1 MSETLTTDGPE
12 KDGRRRRGEES
23 RRRIAA
29 AMLELISE
37 GEISPRAE
45 DVATRADVGLRT
57 VFRHFDDMDS
67 LYREISNHIAAELM
81 PILNEPLSLES
92 WDTTLNQL
100 IDRRTRGFER
110 MMPFRIASDVHR
122 HHSEF
127 LKFEHAALLKLLRT
141 NLRAATPANLR
152 DDRIMFE
159 ALDMILSFDAWRR
172 LRLDQGLSVSQTR
185 KAVTEAAR
193 ALTFKYL

>member
-1 MSETLTTDGPE
+1 MSETLTVDGPV

-29 AMLELISE
+29 AMLELIRE

-45 DVATRADVGLRT
+45 DVAARADVGLRT

-67 LYREISNHIAAELM
+67 LYREISNHMAAELM
-81 PILNEPLSLES
+81 PILKEPLSVDN
-92 WDTTLNQL
+92 WGVTLNQL

-127 LKFEHAALLKLLRT
+127 LKSEHAALLKLLRS
-141 NLRAATPANLR
+141 NLRAAAPASLR
-152 DDRIMFE
+152 DDKIMFE

-172 LRLDQGLSVSQTR
+172 LRLDQGLSVTQTR
-185 KAVTEAAR
+185 KAVMEAAR
-193 ALTFKYL
+193 ALTIKYL